1 MKLYNRLIS
10 SEIARPFNLSLK
22 TLLSLKVQLIR
33 IASISVATTAN
44 NLLAFVI
51 NVIAARKLGVEGFG
65 VFSLAFAVTTLVG
78 VLGDVGFNL
87 SMIRLFNK
95 YSSESEKQV
104 LVIASALVFKVLLL
118 SVVFLFSLSFA
129 SEFVQHFGL
138 GLETQRLFAIAFAT
152 GGLLFLWT
160 YIQAYLQAYHRFKIL
175 TLFIWG
181 YFGLRLLC
189 LPVAYGLFPK
199 TPLAWLAATYTLPLI
214 VLICVGLAQIGIR
227 VIPLALMRLRP
238 ILDSLKELLGYGKWV
253 ALSVIAYTSMPHML
267 RFILAKRASVEEVG
281 IFSAGMMFTVAFS
294 TLNTA
299 VRTVI
304 FPQVTALEGR
314 EEMRRYLSKL
324 AQIAPLYIGFAVLGI
339 ACLGILQWTVLG
351 EEYRQAMPVFLVTAS
366 SLAIVTFLGLGTMLV
381 HTMMQPQVDAWV
393 NVVRLGSMA
402 LLSLVMTPSLHA
414 LGAGIVYVVPLLS
427 GEIWMFWYVKK
438 KSMEKP

>member
-1 MKLYNRLIS
+1 MKLYNKLIY
-10 SEIARPFNLSLK
+10 SEIARPFNSSLK

-33 IASISVATTAN
+33 IASIAGATTAN
-44 NLLAFVI
+44 NLIAFVI

-78 VLGDVGFNL
+78 VLGDLGFNL

-95 YSSESEKQV
+95 YSSEAEKQV
-104 LVIASALVFKVLLL
+104 QVIASALVFKVLLL
-118 SVVFLFSLSFA
+118 IVVFLFSLPFA
-129 SEFVQHFGL
+129 SKFVQHFGL

-175 TLFIWG
+175 ALFIWG

-189 LPVAYGLFPK
+189 LPIAYGLFPK
-199 TPLAWLAATYTLPLI
+199 TPLAWLTATYTLPLI
-214 VLICVGLAQIGIR
+214 VLIFVGLAPIGIR
-227 VIPLALMRLRP
+227 VIPLALMRLRT

-281 IFSAGMMFTVAFS
+281 IFSAGMTFTVAFS

-299 VRTVI
+299 VRAVI

-324 AQIAPLYIGFAVLGI
+324 AQIAPLYIGLAVLGI
-339 ACLGILQWTVLG
+339 ACLGILQWTVLD
-351 EEYRQAMPVFLVTAS
+351 EEYRRAMPVFLVTAVAFAVVLYLS
-366 SLAIVTFLGLGTMLV
+366 FGTMLI
-381 HTMMQPQVDAWV
+381 HTIMKPNIEAYIEL
-393 NVVRLGSMA
+393 VRF
-402 LLSLVMTPSLHA
+402 LLLMLFSFIVAPN
-414 LGAGIVYVVPLLS
+414 GAISVAIIYAFFMISGTWSKLLT
-427 GEIWMFWYVKK
+427 VKRYLK
-438 KSMEKP
+438 N